1 MFLYILNNHLLY
13 DDVSGGAKQG
23 EVQEASPAVCICY
36 TSNNSG
42 ISNVFN
48 SMDHLKQEIM
58 LGYVLF
64 LISILVGSNIGN
76 WINKDGMHNMRE
88 GAIVSLS
95 TLIGVM
101 CIILL
106 N

>member
-13 DDVSGGAKQG
+13 DDVSRGKKQE
-23 EVQEASPAVCICY
+23 EVQEASSAVCICY
-36 TSNNSG
+36 TSNDSG
-42 ISNVFN
+42 ISNVFDN
-48 SMDHLKQEIM
+48 MVHLKQQIM

-64 LISILVGSNIGN
+64 LISILVGSNIGSKV
-76 WINKDGMHNMRE
+76 NKDGMHNMRE
-88 GAIVSLS
+88 GAIVSFS
-95 TLIGVM
+95 TLLGTL